1 MDKTALKEAQCATVG
16 VPDALEG
23 KLPVIP
29 LTNDAE
35 RVTQDDVATGA
46 LLQHVLDD
54 IAYAEG
60 QKDGFCGFQH
70 QAMVNEEGKLLY
82 VLLTAY
88 ENSDGVQV
96 ARI

>member
-1 MDKTALKEAQCATVG
+1 MDRTALKEAQCATVG
-16 VPDALEG
+16 VSEALEG

-29 LTNDAE
+29 LTTEQE

-54 IAYAEG
+54 IAYAESRG
-60 QKDGFCGFQH
+60 DGFCGFQH

-96 ARI
+96 ARV